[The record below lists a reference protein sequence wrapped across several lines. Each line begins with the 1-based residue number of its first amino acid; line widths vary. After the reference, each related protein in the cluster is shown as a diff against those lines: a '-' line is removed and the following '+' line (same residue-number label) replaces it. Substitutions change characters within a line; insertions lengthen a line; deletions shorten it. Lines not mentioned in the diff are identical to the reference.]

1 MWRVIWQI
9 SLRIF
14 VDYQMVLVSNDEVL
28 SGNCLLGEL
37 ASDTVALYGREGAYC
52 GGFGA
57 QDLEG
62 GEQNWIQ
69 ILTLSL
75 GH

>member
-1 MWRVIWQI
+1 
-9 SLRIF
+9 
-14 VDYQMVLVSNDEVL
+14 MVLVSNDEVL

-37 ASDTVALYGREGAYC
+37 ASDTVALYGREGASC

-62 GEQNWIQ
+62 GERN
-69 ILTLSL
+69 
-75 GH
+75 

>member
-1 MWRVIWQI
+1 
-9 SLRIF
+9 
-14 VDYQMVLVSNDEVL
+14 MVLVSNDEVL

-62 GEQNWIQ
+62 GERN
-69 ILTLSL
+69 
-75 GH
+75 